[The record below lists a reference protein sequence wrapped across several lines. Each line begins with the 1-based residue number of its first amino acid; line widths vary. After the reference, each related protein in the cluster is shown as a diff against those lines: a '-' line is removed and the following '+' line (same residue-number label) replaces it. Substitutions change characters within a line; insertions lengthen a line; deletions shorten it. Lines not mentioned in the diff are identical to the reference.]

1 MNFTKKILTNQDAM
15 QLHRPTKRI
24 PEITASDLLEYSLI
38 MKFGHSRLKGGG
50 GACRVLDPI
59 SQHLSVTR
67 PC

>member
-38 MKFGHSRLKGGG
+38 MKFGH
-50 GACRVLDPI
+50 
-59 SQHLSVTR
+59 
-67 PC
+67 